1 LPLFKEDNLAVK
13 EGPNPGWTRRGG
25 RVGEA
30 DSRERKEVLPSFCLH
45 FVLFRSR
52 DYVNIHTK
60 RCVYIYIY
68 ELKKL
73 KVHNLGRRK

>member
-52 DYVNIHTK
+52 DYVIFIPK
-60 RCVYIYIY
+60 GVYIYIY
-68 ELKKL
+68 IYEFKKI
-73 KVHNLGRRK
+73 KST